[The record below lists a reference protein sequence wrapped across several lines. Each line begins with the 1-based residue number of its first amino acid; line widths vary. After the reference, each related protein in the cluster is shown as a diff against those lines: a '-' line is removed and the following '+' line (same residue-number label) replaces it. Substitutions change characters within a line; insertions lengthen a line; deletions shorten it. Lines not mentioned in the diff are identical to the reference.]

1 MTAPALPA
9 IDTPI
14 LVGPAPTP
22 NAAWARLRGD
32 RRAWLGLGV
41 IVVLLLAAIFAP
53 LIDGADPI
61 RIDLRNALQRPSAT
75 HWLGTD
81 AQGRDVWSR
90 LVHGARISLLVGLAS
105 QGIAL
110 SIGLVLGLVAGYRG
124 KWTEEVIMRLADV
137 TLAFPSLLL
146 LIAMAAAFE
155 PSLTVVCTVIGV
167 VGWAGMARL
176 VRGQVLVVRELEYV
190 QAMRA
195 LGARDRRILL
205 HHVLPN
211 VIAPVVIAATLGI
224 AGAIM
229 AEAAL
234 SFLGLGVQP
243 PTPSWGAMI
252 ADGRDLSQLR
262 NAPWT
267 SLAPGLAIGVAVLGF
282 NLLGD
287 ALRDALDPRGAR
299 RVPRCTASSSTS
311 CFFSCR
317 DHDRSDHSS
326 ARRCRPA
333 CAGIRLDGQ
342 RSRDLSQRG
351 ERRSDAAV
359 GGGHGGEV
367 ERVARASASD
377 PDVADERRRVHCAV
391 AVCGARRRRC

>member
-1 MTAPALPA
+1 MVSVVA
-9 IDTPI
+9 
-14 LVGPAPTP
+14 GPPVSAP
-22 NAAWARLRGD
+22 NAVWTRLRRDG
-32 RRAWLGLGV
+32 RSWLGLTV
-41 IVVLLLAAIFAP
+41 VAVLVLLALAAP
-53 LIDGADPI
+53 LVSAYDPAA
-61 RIDLRNALQRPSAT
+61 IDLRHALEGPSRA

-81 AQGRDVWSR
+81 AQGRDVWAR
-90 LVHGARISLLVGLAS
+90 LVYGARVSLLVGIAS

-110 SIGLVLGLVAGYRG
+110 LIGVALGLIAGYRG
-124 KWTEEVIMRLADV
+124 KWTDDVVMRLADV

-155 PSLTVVCTVIGV
+155 PSLTVVCVVIGV

-195 LGARDRRILL
+195 IGARDTRILVR
-205 HHVLPN
+205 HVLPN

-267 SLAPGLAIGVAVLGF
+267 SLAPGIAIGCAVLGF

-287 ALRDALDPRGAR
+287 ALRDALDPRR
-299 RVPRCTASSSTS
+299 
-311 CFFSCR
+311 
-317 DHDRSDHSS
+317 
-326 ARRCRPA
+326 
-333 CAGIRLDGQ
+333 
-342 RSRDLSQRG
+342 
-351 ERRSDAAV
+351 
-359 GGGHGGEV
+359 
-367 ERVARASASD
+367 
-377 PDVADERRRVHCAV
+377 
-391 AVCGARRRRC
+391 

>member
-1 MTAPALPA
+1 MRTVAP
-9 IDTPI
+9 I
-14 LVGPAPTP
+14 APKAG
-22 NAAWARLRGD
+22 NAAWARVRDD
-32 RRAWLGLGV
+32 RRARLGFGV
-41 IVVLLLAAIFAP
+41 IALLIVAALLAP
-53 LIDGADPI
+53 LIDGGDPI
-61 RIDLRNALQRPSAT
+61 QINLRNALQAPSGA

-105 QGIAL
+105 QGISL

-124 KWTEEVIMRLADV
+124 KWTEEIIMRLADV

-205 HHVLPN
+205 RHVLPN

-229 AEAAL
+229 AEA
-234 SFLGLGVQP
+234 

-299 RVPRCTASSSTS
+299 RAP
-311 CFFSCR
+311 
-317 DHDRSDHSS
+317 
-326 ARRCRPA
+326 
-333 CAGIRLDGQ
+333 
-342 RSRDLSQRG
+342 
-351 ERRSDAAV
+351 
-359 GGGHGGEV
+359 
-367 ERVARASASD
+367 
-377 PDVADERRRVHCAV
+377 
-391 AVCGARRRRC
+391 